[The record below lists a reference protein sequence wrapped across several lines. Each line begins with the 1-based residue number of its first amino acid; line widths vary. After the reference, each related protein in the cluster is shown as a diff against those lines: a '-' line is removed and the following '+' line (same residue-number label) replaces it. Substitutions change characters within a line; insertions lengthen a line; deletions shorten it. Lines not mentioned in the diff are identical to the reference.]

1 MTKNKLK
8 MLRDASKNSLVYR
21 KTEEFPQKTS
31 HLTLLEV
38 TAISASNA
46 GSGMDQE
53 HMNPFDTID
62 SQFYTWEA
70 QTVSKDTEESLA
82 YRYRQTKD
90 ATLEDIFGSFERR
103 LEMLEFETHKQ
114 IKDFV
119 TENLVVLFPRKSTT
133 FMVFRNK
140 HNKRFVASVNVKFL
154 GHVTCNVFSF
164 NFGLTLHAKYGY
176 LFIVLA
182 KVKK

>member
-8 MLRDASKNSLVYR
+8 MLRDASKNSLVHR
-21 KTEEFPQKTS
+21 EIEEFPQKTS
-31 HLTLLEV
+31 HLTLQGV

-53 HMNPFDTID
+53 HMDPFDSID
-62 SQFYTWEA
+62 SHFDTWEA
-70 QTVSKDTEESLA
+70 QTASKDTEESLV

-90 ATLEDIFGSFERR
+90 ATFKHIFGSFERR

-119 TENLVVLFPRKSTT
+119 AKNLVVLFPRKSTT

-140 HNKRFVASVNVKFL
+140 RNERFVASVNVKFL
-154 GHVTCNVFSF
+154 FHVSCNVFSF
-164 NFGLTLHAKYGY
+164 DFGLTLHAKYGY

-182 KVKK
+182 KAKK